1 MGVNSKIA
9 LYTIESIY
17 NFMKE
22 PRLIYLIKKI
32 LNKTSTDQ
40 EMMEVDNDLL
50 NTYHHALLDSQDLA
64 DKDEM
69 EKKIQQNVLNA
80 IRKSEQGNR
89 LQKLTRRY
97 LPYAAAILIIS
108 SIGFLFYINIKSD
121 HLDKPKEEHAV
132 LKPANDKAVLQNDK
146 GKLVNLSGQKAGDTI
161 QFGALLL
168 KIEKE
173 GVISYKKKDADI
185 TGPPKLVTLKTP
197 KGGKFQIN
205 LEDGTKV
212 WLNTESSIVF
222 PEHFDKDRRLVSIQ
236 GEAYFEVAESRS
248 KPFIVQGDNF
258 GVRVLG
264 TKFNVSSRTTN
275 KFSKVAL
282 LQGSVQLTSKVGN
295 KILKPGERATMDASR
310 VIYDKFDPETELAW
324 KDNYFIFKDEN
335 IKSVMDEL
343 AQWYDAEI
351 IFQGNEWN
359 DVNFNIRIS
368 RRENI
373 EEILSTMEFTKSVQ
387 FKIEGRRIYVI
398 KK

>member
-1 MGVNSKIA
+1 
-9 LYTIESIY
+9 
-17 NFMKE
+17 MKE

-69 EKKIQQNVLNA
+69 GKKIQQNVLKA
-80 IRKSEQGNR
+80 IRESEHRNR

-108 SIGFLFYINIKSD
+108 SIGFLFYINIISD
-121 HLDKPKEEHAV
+121 HLDNPKQEHAV
-132 LKPANDKAVLQNDK
+132 LKPAHDKAVLQNDK
-146 GKLVNLSGQKAGDTI
+146 GKLVKLSGQKAGDTI

-173 GVISYKKKDADI
+173 GVISYKKQDADV

-222 PEHFDKDRRLVSIQ
+222 PEHFDRDRRLVSIQ

-373 EEILSTMEFTKSVQ
+373 EEILSIMEFTKSVQ